1 MTSFRQDCGSN
12 KSAGNRRITK
22 LKAFVV
28 LNSEDFH
35 EFDLG
40 ANVTREGF
48 DLNLVANSNSVPP
61 VLIIAYMYIPLTLQC
76 SLRSAE
82 AFLFAQ
88 IT

>member
-48 DLNLVANSNSVPP
+48 DLNLVANSNSV
-61 VLIIAYMYIPLTLQC
+61 
-76 SLRSAE
+76 
-82 AFLFAQ
+82 LFAAGFNNCVHVYTFNTSMQ
-88 IT
+88 SAFC